1 MNSSAKSSKHTDRKH
16 FETSPYQDSD
26 CNFAS
31 SKNSMS
37 PQHNIHTVIEGTKRL
52 SILVFNKGDFQQNN
66 DFANDN
72 EKNYIASRNDDDESI
87 IKLRL

>member
-1 MNSSAKSSKHTDRKH
+1 MTSSAKSSKHKRH

-37 PQHNIHTVIEGTKRL
+37 PQHNIHTVIEGTKQL
-52 SILVFNKGDFQQNN
+52 STLVVSKGDKNFNSN
-66 DFANDN
+66 ANGEN
-72 EKNYIASRNDDDESI
+72 GKNDDDET
-87 IKLRL
+87 L

>member
-1 MNSSAKSSKHTDRKH
+1 MTSSAKSSSKRRH

-37 PQHNIHTVIEGTKRL
+37 PQHNIHTVIEGTKQL
-52 SILVFNKGDFQQNN
+52 STLVVSKGDKNFNSN
-66 DFANDN
+66 ANGEN
-72 EKNYIASRNDDDESI
+72 GKNDDDETL
-87 IKLRL
+87 KLRL